1 MNDPIRARL
10 AARIEEL
17 RDEHRDLD
25 RMIGELLA
33 QPTVDELRVRRLK
46 KRKLLLK
53 DQIASL
59 QREVDPDVPA

>member
-10 AARIEEL
+10 AARIDEL
-17 RDEHRDLD
+17 REEHRDLD
-25 RMIGELLA
+25 RMIDALLSE
-33 QPTVDELRVRRLK
+33 PMIDELRVRRLK

-59 QREVDPDVPA
+59 QRELDPDIPA